1 MRSDAR
7 TDLEHYSVQA
17 SYRDS
22 ARGRLANATVDEA
35 LAGRDGV
42 RIYDNHS
49 GKQVLGAFG
58 AAAFG
63 TTRWALCVEQQVDE
77 ALAPVHALRHD
88 AQTRLGSFQWQ
99 LLLVA
104 AATAAVSFHRGRPVH
119 AFLVRKEAK
128 GHGTAKYVE
137 GRNSL
142 PDGSAVCVVEDT
154 TTTGGSLL
162 QAVDRATAEGLRVVQ
177 CLTIV
182 DREEGAAAA
191 IAARGLPF
199 TSLIRRSELE
209 A

>member
-1 MRSDAR
+1 MRDR
-7 TDLEHYSVQA
+7 LITLVRQL
-17 SYRDS
+17 SYRRMRVTLAS
-22 ARGRLANATVDEA
+22 GRESDFYVD
-35 LAGRDGV
+35 
-42 RIYDNHS
+42 
-49 GKQVLGAFG
+49 GKQTTLNAEGAWLVGNLVLDALHPDVVGVGGLVIGA
-58 AAAFG
+58 
-63 TTRWALCVEQQVDE
+63 D
-77 ALAPVHALRHD
+77 PI
-88 AQTRLGSFQWQ
+88 
-99 LLLVA
+99 A